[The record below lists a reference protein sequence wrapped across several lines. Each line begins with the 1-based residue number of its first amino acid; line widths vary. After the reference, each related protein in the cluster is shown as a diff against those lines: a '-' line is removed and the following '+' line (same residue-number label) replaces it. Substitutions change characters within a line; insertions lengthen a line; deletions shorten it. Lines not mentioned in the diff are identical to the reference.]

1 MASSVVLQAMKLL
14 QFGVAYSKVG
24 TLVSAMY
31 EMIVAIGQAV
41 LLFLVITA
49 GVSAAR
55 NREHTME
62 CTMEYTMRCTCHAC
76 SVRYA
81 VRIMPQVSVAFSVLL
96 GEHVYGDDD
105 PEFGSP
111 LAIPWFAIYG
121 CAGRFG
127 KRYF

>member
-62 CTMEYTMRCTCHAC
+62 CAMEYTMRFT
-76 SVRYA
+76 
-81 VRIMPQVSVAFSVLL
+81 PQVSVAFSVLL
-96 GEHVYGDDD
+96 GEHIYGDDD

-121 CAGRFG
+121 CA
-127 KRYF
+127 KRYGKIYF

>member
-14 QFGVAYSKVG
+14 QFGVAYSHVG

-55 NREHTME
+55 NREHTMNTP
-62 CTMEYTMRCTCHAC
+62 CDANHA
-76 SVRYA
+76 
-81 VRIMPQVSVAFSVLL
+81 PQVSVAFSVLL
-96 GEHVYGDDD
+96 GEHIYGDDD